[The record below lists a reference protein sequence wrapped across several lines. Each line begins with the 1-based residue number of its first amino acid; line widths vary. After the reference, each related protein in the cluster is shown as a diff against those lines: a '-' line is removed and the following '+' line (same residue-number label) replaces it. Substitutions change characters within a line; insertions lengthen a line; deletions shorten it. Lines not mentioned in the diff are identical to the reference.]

1 MVSISVSPHITY
13 PSQKK
18 NTPQRKEKRKI
29 RKKNDTSFASLVE
42 ISSKYHDINW
52 PATPSRG
59 AHKNNMLVAQG
70 DAASTTSTVVRGE
83 NKEEANV
90 RKESKEDS
98 KKEKKSVILSLPKEE
113 KKIFLLRD
121 EIKNTSDIK
130 IEKEVSMEVFVFIS
144 REEKQNLLA

>member
-29 RKKNDTSFASLVE
+29 RKKNDTSFARLVE

-59 AHKNNMLVAQG
+59 AHKNNMNMLVAQG
-70 DAASTTSTVVRGE
+70 DAASTTSTVVRGD
-83 NKEEANV
+83 NKEEV
-90 RKESKEDS
+90 DVWKESKEDS
-98 KKEKKSVILSLPKEE
+98 KEDKKSVILSLPKEE
-113 KKIFLLRD
+113 KKIFFC
-121 EIKNTSDIK
+121 EMK
-130 IEKEVSMEVFVFIS
+130 
-144 REEKQNLLA
+144 

>member
-1 MVSISVSPHITY
+1 MSVSITVSPHIAY
-13 PSQKK
+13 SSQKK

-59 AHKNNMLVAQG
+59 AHKNNMNMLVAQG

-83 NKEEANV
+83 NKEEVNV
-90 RKESKEDS
+90 RKELKEDS
-98 KKEKKSVILSLPKEE
+98 KEDKKSVILSPPKE
-113 KKIFLLRD
+113 
-121 EIKNTSDIK
+121 
-130 IEKEVSMEVFVFIS
+130 
-144 REEKQNLLA
+144 